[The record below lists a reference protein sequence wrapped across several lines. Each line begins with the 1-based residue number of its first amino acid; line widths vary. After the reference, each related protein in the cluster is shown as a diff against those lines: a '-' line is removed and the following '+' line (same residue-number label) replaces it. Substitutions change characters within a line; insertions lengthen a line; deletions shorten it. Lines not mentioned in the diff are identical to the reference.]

1 MVRAP
6 DVPPVASRRAS
17 TIVARTHRLRATRM
31 LVRKVMARHATAVA
45 ARGNRT
51 AVLAAGPIAERVT
64 ADDQRLPPH
73 QRRGSIP
80 NFHPGDPPKRRR
92 SCLFPGTPPT
102 LGVHP

>member
-73 QRRGSIP
+73 QRRWVNPHLHVRGR
-80 NFHPGDPPKRRR
+80 PKRVPAF
-92 SCLFPGTPPT
+92 LFAAR
-102 LGVHP
+102 